1 MDEKNPFEHAFGAR
15 DVFLTG
21 GTGMLGTALLVK
33 ITKDTTVS
41 QVHILVRGGE
51 GVYFHD
57 AALREC

>member
-1 MDEKNPFEHAFGAR
+1 
-15 DVFLTG
+15 
-21 GTGMLGTALLVK
+21 VK

-51 GVYFHD
+51 SVYFHD